1 MSLFS
6 GIFCGGTACSMER
19 QLPSG
24 VRAHRSAEVL
34 STQGNAGYTQP
45 MQPPPY
51 IAEQGFQDL
60 RYRMQM
66 QNGRTPMVKQH
77 SALGGS
83 FTAVPG
89 TASGSTAN
97 FNEVLGGHLPCTAAA
112 LGSQEAI
119 GRGLYVSMQRGLS
132 YDQDNGLHRQPRS
145 FELPSALGTSSPRED
160 RRELLRKPAKIR
172 AESPGRM
179 IPASNYEGAVDDS
192 IDAVVAEQC
201 KLLLPHRAKA
211 LLIRRIAPG
220 EYEIDGAPVR
230 FTVSQE
236 TREVMVCTPGLEH
249 EGSEPL
255 SRYLPRAA
263 ETAVARA
270 PPDFELPAF
279 PWAIDP
285 LSKTTSGTRGNN
297 QNQVDSLGLTNISN
311 TMHSMPVKAMQ
322 DPTNLSKMMKPGPPM
337 LPKPKAGHHPVG
349 APVAGPQLSAV
360 PRAPS
365 LVVPN
370 SRQRP
375 VPRSPSLI
383 IPAGARPSLGPPG
396 GVPQDMRRRLSTG
409 FMPPQSP
416 QPQQM
421 RRPLPEQEGYGGP
434 KAGSWAMWEV

>member
-1 MSLFS
+1 M
-6 GIFCGGTACSMER
+6 
-19 QLPSG
+19 
-24 VRAHRSAEVL
+24 
-34 STQGNAGYTQP
+34 
-45 MQPPPY
+45 
-51 IAEQGFQDL
+51 
-60 RYRMQM
+60 
-66 QNGRTPMVKQH
+66 
-77 SALGGS
+77 
-83 FTAVPG
+83 
-89 TASGSTAN
+89 
-97 FNEVLGGHLPCTAAA
+97 
-112 LGSQEAI
+112 
-119 GRGLYVSMQRGLS
+119 
-132 YDQDNGLHRQPRS
+132 
-145 FELPSALGTSSPRED
+145 
-160 RRELLRKPAKIR
+160 LRKPAKIR

-179 IPASNYEGAVDDS
+179 IPASNYEGAIDDS

-297 QNQVDSLGLTNISN
+297 IDSLGLTNISN
-311 TMHSMPVKAMQ
+311 TMHSMPAKAMQ

-337 LPKPKAGHHPVG
+337 IPKPKAGHHPVG

-360 PRAPS
+360 PRAS
-365 LVVPN
+365 SIMVSN

-383 IPAGARPSLGPPG
+383 IPTGARPSFGPPG
-396 GVPQDMRRRLSTG
+396 SGPQDMRRRLSTG